1 MLAMCLALGACSVFQ
16 WPEQVRGNKVDPDQ
30 LKELVPGTSTRDDVT
45 ALIGSPTARA
55 TFDDNTWIYVTQQTR
70 PRIARTLGV
79 VSQTVVVMN
88 FNDQGVLQ
96 TFRTLDQADALP
108 VEMAS
113 QTTPSP
119 GTEAS
124 FMQQLLGNIGRYN
137 PGAALGGASF
147 GGNGAPSGGAP
158 SSTH

>member
-1 MLAMCLALGACSVFQ
+1 
-16 WPEQVRGNKVDPDQ
+16 
-30 LKELVPGTSTRDDVT
+30 
-45 ALIGSPTARA
+45 
-55 TFDDNTWIYVTQQTR
+55 
-70 PRIARTLGV
+70 
-79 VSQTVVVMN
+79 
-88 FNDQGVLQ
+88 
-96 TFRTLDQADALP
+96 
-108 VEMAS
+108 MAS

>member
-119 GTEAS
+119 GTEAT

>member
-158 SSTH
+158 SSAH